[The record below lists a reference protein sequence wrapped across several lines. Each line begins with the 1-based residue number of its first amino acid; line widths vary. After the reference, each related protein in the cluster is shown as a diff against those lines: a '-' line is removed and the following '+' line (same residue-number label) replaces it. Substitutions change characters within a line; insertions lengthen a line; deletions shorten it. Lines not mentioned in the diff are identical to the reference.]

1 MKKRRTL
8 IITCLIIAS
17 LALGI
22 GYAGFTSELSIGGE
36 AILGGVSESQV
47 IIETIEITDSTG
59 PHITAS
65 VNGEGTKAATV
76 DVSGFAE
83 PDEYAVLTVTVS
95 NPHPF
100 AVTMSAPN
108 LVISDATNT
117 ITGGGTYFDI
127 ELVDPASIPT
137 TINADSTVT
146 FQIRVA
152 ANVITADA
160 HTTNFTVT
168 FSASTRT

>member
-8 IITCLIIAS
+8 IIACLIIAS

-47 IIETIEITDSTG
+47 VIDSIEIASSSG

-83 PDEYAVLTVTVS
+83 PEEEAELLVTVS

-100 AVTMSAPN
+100 EVTMSAPT
-108 LVISDATNT
+108 LVINDATNA

-127 ELVDPASIPT
+127 EIVDPSSIPT
-137 TINADSTVT
+137 SIPADGVVT
-146 FQIRVA
+146 FRIYVK

-160 HTTNFTVT
+160 HTTNFSVT